1 MKKYSIKKYSKD
13 DFKKWN
19 DFVLQTKNGT
29 FLHNRNFMEYH
40 QDRFEDFSL
49 IILEN
54 EKWVAVLP
62 ANVYKNEV
70 FSHQGL
76 TYGGLLYSEKLKLV
90 NVIEIFQIILFFFN
104 EIKIEKLVYKL
115 IPNIYYQKPAEE
127 IKYALFLTKSKL
139 IRCDTLSVIDLSKE
153 FKIASGRLEGI
164 KKGTTN
170 NLEIREEN
178 NFEDFWKEIL
188 IPNLFIKHRSEPVHS
203 VDEIKLLKKIFPE
216 NIRQFN
222 VYQNNKIVAGTTIF
236 ETNLV
241 AHSQYISGNES
252 KSQNGSLDFLYHYL
266 ITDFYRNKKFLDF
279 GTSNEN
285 NGQRLNSGL
294 NFWKESFGSN
304 TIVQEFY
311 ETDTKNYNLLSNFL
325 SNKS

>member
-1 MKKYSIKKYSKD
+1 MIPNAGRTVILSEILSIS
-13 DFKKWN
+13 
-19 DFVLQTKNGT
+19 
-29 FLHNRNFMEYH
+29 
-40 QDRFEDFSL
+40 FSL
-49 IILEN
+49 IVLEN
-54 EKWVAVLP
+54 ENWVAVLP
-62 ANVYKNEV
+62 ANLHENQV

-90 NVIEIFQIILFFFN
+90 DVIEIFQIILIFLN
-104 EIKIEKLVYKL
+104 EIKIEKLIYKS

-127 IKYALFLTKSKL
+127 IKYALFLANAKL
-139 IRCDTLSVIDLSKE
+139 IRCDTLSVIDLSKK

-164 KKGTTN
+164 KKGAKN

-178 NFEDFWKEIL
+178 NFENFWKEIL
-188 IPNLFIKHRSEPVHS
+188 IPNLFIKHQSQPVHS
-203 VDEIKLLKKIFPE
+203 FDEIKQLKKLFPE

-222 VYQNNKIVAGTTIF
+222 VYQNHKIVAGTTIF

-266 ITDFYRNKKFLDF
+266 ITDFYKNKKFLDF

-285 NGQRLNSGL
+285 NGLRLNSGL
-294 NFWKESFGSN
+294 NFWKESFGTD

-311 ETDTKNYNLLSNFL
+311 EINTKNYDLLSNFL
-325 SNKS
+325 LNKY